1 MTTIP
6 ATISE
11 RVALPGGPA
20 PGAGTAAALTPSD
33 LLRILRG
40 RLVLICFLFV
50 FFSGLAVGGF
60 FLWMVKFPS
69 YSASALIECVSP
81 KPQQPWTLGAEDI
94 QKDEHERFLRSQAL
108 YVVQPDLLQDVLRT
122 LEVQQTQWYASVDKD
137 ERLLELQDKLSCSPV
152 RDSNYIQVAISTR
165 SRSDPD
171 KIVRKVVET
180 YLQRTRERAVGQY
193 RDQQAE
199 YEREESEIRDRIQR
213 QIEQIRDFAE
223 TLPAGAIPDQYGRL
237 SPVEQELMTHQQQVI
252 ELELQTLELEG
263 IQNIYDAP
271 DGPGV
276 TPEDRQMVE
285 LNPQVQMLQNQV
297 YAIEQE
303 TQAKMAKFGENHR
316 EVKNLR
322 VRLEEAQ
329 RQLDRT
335 RDQKLRESIELKQ
348 EQVRTAFLNSQ
359 HALKL
364 AQERLLETQAKQ
376 ADIERKLSEYQ
387 RLQDE
392 LKFLKE
398 TQEKISD
405 YVRDV
410 KRVVAERAAVK
421 IDVLQWPT
429 EPLERSQPRWYFA
442 VFGVMMALGLALSVA
457 VLLELL
463 DTSVRT
469 PRDVVRYLNIPILGT
484 IPDADD
490 EEVEIERIEMA
501 VREVPHS
508 MVAEAFRAVRT
519 ALQFSAP
526 VERMRTTVITS
537 PRPEDGKTT
546 VACNL
551 ASSLAISGR
560 RVLLID
566 ANFRRPKLHQLFS
579 NLPSEGLSNILVG
592 AGRLENLVTKT
603 DLGNLDVLGSGPT
616 PPNPAERLGSPLM
629 RELLEEAA
637 SRYDQIIIDAPP
649 VLLASDTPVLATKVD
664 GAILVLRARENSRG
678 VGQRA
683 ISMLNH
689 VNAHLFGAVLNA
701 AQVRRGGYF
710 REQLRTFYDYQ
721 SEEALERKETG
732 KALPGGTE
740 DTQPKIEAPDQRSVL
755 FEDDDQDE
763 AENERDKP

>member
-1 MTTIP
+1 
-6 ATISE
+6 
-11 RVALPGGPA
+11 
-20 PGAGTAAALTPSD
+20 
-33 LLRILRG
+33 
-40 RLVLICFLFV
+40 
-50 FFSGLAVGGF
+50 
-60 FLWMVKFPS
+60 
-69 YSASALIECVSP
+69 LIECVSP
-81 KPQQPWTLGAEDI
+81 KPQQPMTLGAEYV
-94 QKDEHERFLRSQAL
+94 QKDEHERFLRSQSL
-108 YVVQPDLLQDVLRT
+108 YVVQPDLLQEVLRT
-122 LEVQQTQWYASVDKD
+122 PEVQQTHWYQSVDKD
-137 ERLLELQDKLSCSPV
+137 ERLLELQETLSSSPV
-152 RDSNYIQVAISTR
+152 RDSNYIQVSISTR
-165 SRSDPD
+165 SRSDPHV
-171 KIVRKVVET
+171 IIRKVVET
-180 YLQRTRERAVGQY
+180 YLQRVKDRAVGQY

-199 YEREESEIRDRIQR
+199 YEKEQDEIRDRIQR

-223 TLPAGAIPDQYGRL
+223 TLPPGSIPDERGNQV
-237 SPVEQELMTHQQQVI
+237 SPVQQELMTHQQQVI

-263 IQNIYDAP
+263 IQQIYESP
-271 DGPGV
+271 EGPGV

-303 TQAKMAKFGENHR
+303 IRAKMAKFGENHR
-316 EVKNLR
+316 EVKNLA
-322 VRLEEAQ
+322 VRLQESE

-335 RDQKLRESIELKQ
+335 RDQKLRESIELKR
-348 EQVRTAFLNSQ
+348 EQVRTAYMNSQ
-359 HALKL
+359 HALTL
-364 AQERLLETQAKQ
+364 ARERLIETQAKQ
-376 ADIERKLSEYQ
+376 ADIDRKLSEYQ
-387 RLQDE
+387 RLRDE
-392 LKFLKE
+392 LEFLKGV
-398 TQEKISD
+398 QERLSD

-429 EPLERSQPRWYFA
+429 EPLERAQPKWYFA
-442 VFGVMMALGLALSVA
+442 VIGVMLALGLALGVA

-469 PRDVVRYLNIPILGT
+469 PRDVVRHLNIPILGT

-490 EEVEIERIEMA
+490 EEVEIERIETA

-526 VERMRTTVITS
+526 VERMRTTVVTS

-551 ASSLAISGR
+551 AASLAIGGR

-566 ANFRRPKLHQLFS
+566 ANFRRPRLHQLFA
-579 NLPSEGLSNILVG
+579 NVPTEGLSNILVG
-592 AGRLENLVTKT
+592 AGRLENLATKT

-616 PPNPAERLGSPLM
+616 PPNPAERLGGPLM

-637 SRYDQIIIDAPP
+637 STYDQIIIDAPP

-710 REQLRTFYDYQ
+710 REQLRTFYEYQ
-721 SEEALERKETG
+721 SEEALEREGTG
-732 KALPGGTE
+732 KALPGATE
-740 DTQPKIEAPDQRSVL
+740 DTQPKIEPPDERSAL
-755 FEDDDQDE
+755 FDDDEDE
-763 AENERDKP
+763 PKDERDDK